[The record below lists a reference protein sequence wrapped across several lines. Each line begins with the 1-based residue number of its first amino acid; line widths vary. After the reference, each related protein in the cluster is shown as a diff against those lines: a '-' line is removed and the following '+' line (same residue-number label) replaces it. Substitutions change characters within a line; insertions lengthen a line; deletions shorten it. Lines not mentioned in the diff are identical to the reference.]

1 MLNVKYIIQT
11 DEKGN
16 EFPIQNPEVNGNAW
30 FVSSVKWVNFA
41 DAEMKALTNFNSK
54 EVAIVNKAEF
64 GKALQAVK
72 FEKDSTATIQAVDYK
87 PNAIR
92 YQSTN
97 AQNGLAVFSEMYYA
111 DGWNAYIDGKKTP
124 HIRVD
129 YVLRALEI
137 PAGNHRIDFKF
148 EPEVVQKGST
158 IALYSSAGM
167 LLLIALGLYY
177 ERRKSWF
184 SPLEP
189 KE

>member
-1 MLNVKYIIQT
+1 
-11 DEKGN
+11 
-16 EFPIQNPEVNGNAW
+16 VN
-30 FVSSVKWVNFA
+30 SA

-54 EVAIVNKAEF
+54 AVAIVNKTEF
-64 GKALQAVK
+64 GLELKTTNFV
-72 FEKDSTATIQAVDYK
+72 KDSTATIKAIDYK

-92 YQSTN
+92 YQSQN

-129 YVLRALEI
+129 YALRALEI
-137 PAGNHRIDFKF
+137 PAGTHRIEFKF

-167 LLLIALGLYY
+167 LVLVALGLYY
-177 ERRKSWF
+177 ERRKLWF
-184 SPLEP
+184 VPIEP
-189 KE
+189 KK